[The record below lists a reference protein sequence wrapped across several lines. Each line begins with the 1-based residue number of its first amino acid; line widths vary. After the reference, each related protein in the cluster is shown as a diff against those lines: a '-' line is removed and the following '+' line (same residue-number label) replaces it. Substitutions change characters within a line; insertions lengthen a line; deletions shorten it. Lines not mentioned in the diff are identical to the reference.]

1 MVGDKLMMSMTM
13 ADSLRSAGRLLLAG
27 SGSSIELRNTTIN
40 GVTYTFVASIQSD
53 GNWIVEEVG

>member
-1 MVGDKLMMSMTM
+1 MMSMTM

-40 GVTYTFVASIQSD
+40 GVTYTFVASKQSD